1 MSSDLEP
8 LRILKAEVY
17 DTRDQQPNAETYTVH
32 LALNR
37 GLTHYERE
45 VINTSFVDRPLGIGG
60 ADPRSLP
67 RTLRI
72 SDTTMEQVAE
82 ARDDILAFVD
92 AVQSAGRVAELAA
105 AEKKQ
110 KAREAL
116 DAEAKRRKEI
126 ADSIDW
132 G

>member
-1 MSSDLEP
+1 MPSDREP

-17 DTRDQQPNAETYTVH
+17 STREQRPDAETYTVH

-37 GLTHYERE
+37 ALTQYERD
-45 VINTSFVDRPLGIGG
+45 VINTSLVDRPLGIGG
-60 ADPRSLP
+60 ANPSSLP

-72 SDTTMEQVAE
+72 SDTTMERVAE

-105 AEKKQ
+105 EEKKQ
-110 KAREAL
+110 KAQEAL
-116 DAEAKRRKEI
+116 DAEAQRRKEI